1 MNQIIKSLS
10 FTSSLQE
17 DEQYN
22 LFEHDIL
29 LWCGDL
35 NYRIDVESFQF
46 CVDKI
51 KNNKLAELREHD
63 QLLIEKQRKNVFAEF
78 EEAKIKFAPTYKYKV
93 GTSDYEFK
101 EKKP

>member
-1 MNQIIKSLS
+1 V
-10 FTSSLQE
+10 FTSPSQHE
-17 DEQYN
+17 ETFN

-63 QLLIEKQRKNVFAEF
+63 
-78 EEAKIKFAPTYKYKV
+78 
-93 GTSDYEFK
+93 
-101 EKKP
+101 